1 MGFTV
6 TFPYMNAPCVFLSV
20 FSPIMTVKVITILAM
35 TEKSHYHS
43 IEHGPTVPSPP
54 HTPSAKTNRLDL
66 FSVVIIVLSTE
77 FWV

>member
-1 MGFTV
+1 MGFPV
-6 TFPYMNAPCVFLSV
+6 TFPYMNVPCAFLSV

-35 TEKSHYHS
+35 AEKSHYHS

-54 HTPSAKTNRLDL
+54 HAPSAKTNRLDL
-66 FSVVIIVLSTE
+66 FSVVIIALSTE